1 MTIIDD
7 IKARVDLIELIQ
19 EDASVRLRRAG
30 KNWSGYCPW
39 HSNTHTPALMVF
51 PDTQTWYC
59 FGCHEGGSVIDWM
72 LKKHPGWDVKETI
85 KELARRANLPL
96 TNSDTPELKQRLAV
110 RAREDA
116 LQIAA
121 RLFAKWLSEDPEAL
135 AYARSRGWNDETITA
150 SRLGFSGR
158 STSAQVKEIKGEFDL
173 HGIKH
178 DSPDAVMILGYE
190 GDVAAWAKKHDL
202 DPHGFKEK
210 KIHGLMNKPGL
221 VYAHKL
227 NGRVSYLSR
236 RQLPGHD
243 GFKQEG
249 EWVEWKSFNP
259 YAILAGER
267 VPFFNHMHL
276 RSDDHIVIVEG
287 QADAI
292 TLGQWGIP
300 AMALAGSSWKNLNGM
315 LGMLKEK
322 YQAIYFATD
331 SDAPGRAVIT
341 GKDHDFP
348 LAGYFGPMLW
358 VLNWP
363 DHIWQ
368 RSDGEEKASK
378 DANDLL
384 QYYIDSQ
391 VEPEGQLL
399 KVKEILDSAEPIVL
413 KAARYAGEQKG
424 AVRQKALDMV
434 VPLIAKMPGN
444 TRNDYRQQLA
454 KAIYPDSPKM
464 MQDFNKLVGDQ
475 IKKGDDDEDGKPTEI
490 IETLGGWFPS
500 NESGDKGYLVDMMYD
515 PKKQKARFAFRDP
528 DGNVSTA
535 PWLDINGIRYIP
547 QVDDVVKDETV
558 IFASDLGELKSTR
571 ELVFIIELYLKRYFL
586 LEKPIDYKLAAY
598 YALFT
603 WVYDCFDALA
613 YFRARGPSGT
623 GKSELA
629 IRLGL
634 VSYRLIV
641 SSGISTPAVIKS
653 FCHVYKGSLFLDE
666 CDKFAAD
673 QFDERNVLLNVGAM
687 KRQAKVANMVEVFN
701 TATNTRSFKPSSA
714 NVYGPKLLTMYRSF
728 RDEATENR
736 CITIDLGK
744 KTMHELEDAG
754 ISGDEIPESLF
765 TEAAEIRNLC
775 LRWRL
780 WRWEKTIRVKPENK
794 EKLKDYKVSP
804 RINQVTR
811 PIKVLAQDD
820 DEMLNDIKLFM
831 LASYSEQMERKAQ
844 TPAARV
850 ADSIWA
856 AWTDEKY
863 AQLVLEGSIGEFG
876 VVKYIY
882 YKHLAQI
889 ANEIFDEMNVGAEEG
904 GDEKKK
910 RRGIQSNTVG
920 NYARDELQFPTRRMG
935 KGFVVIMLP
944 EKIEV
949 MKVAWGLDL
958 YENGNKGAELAKPAA
973 PAQEMMFTDEANEP
987 NEAF

>member
-7 IKARVDLIELIQ
+7 IKTRVDLVELIR
-19 EDASVRLRRAG
+19 EDPGVRLHKSG
-30 KNWSGYCPW
+30 KNWAGFCPF
-39 HSNTHTPALMVF
+39 HTNTHTPALIVF

-59 FGCHEGGSVIDWM
+59 FGACNEGGTVIDWV
-72 LKKHPGWDVKETI
+72 LKKNRAWDVKEAV
-85 KELARRANLPL
+85 KELAKRASLPIGEWD
-96 TNSDTPELKQRLAV
+96 NPELKQRLAE

-116 LQIAA
+116 LTIAA
-121 RLFAKWLSEDPEAL
+121 RLFAKWLQEDQQAL
-135 AYARSRGWNDETITA
+135 AYAHGRGWNDETITA

-158 STSAQVKEIKGEFDL
+158 STAAQVDEMRGEFDL
-173 HGIKH
+173 HGIKA
-178 DSPDAVMILGYE
+178 DSPEAVMILGYR
-190 GDVAAWAKKHDL
+190 GDVGAWAKAHNL

-210 KIHGLMNKPGL
+210 NIHGLMDTPGL
-221 VYAHKL
+221 VYAHRI
-227 NGRVSYLSR
+227 NGRIAYLSR

-243 GFKQEG
+243 GYRRGG
-249 EWVEWKSFNP
+249 EWIEWKSFNP
-259 YAILAGER
+259 YAGLAGER

-276 RSDDHIVIVEG
+276 QDDLHLVIVEG

-300 AMALAGSSWKNLNGM
+300 AMALAGSSWKNM
-315 LGMLKEK
+315 SEVIATLKDK
-322 YQAIYFATD
+322 YDTIYFATD
-331 SDAPGRAVIT
+331 SDAPGRAVIS

-358 VLNWP
+358 VANWP
-363 DHIWQ
+363 ETKWT
-368 RSDGEEKASK
+368 RPDGKEKTAK

-384 QYYIDSQ
+384 QYYLDTQ
-391 VEPEGQLL
+391 VDPVTQ
-399 KVKEILDSAEPIVL
+399 KNNVMVILSEAEPIVL
-413 KAARYAGEQKG
+413 KAAQWAGVQKG
-424 AVRQKALDMV
+424 AMRQKSLDMV
-434 VPLIAKMPGN
+434 LPLIARMPG
-444 TRNDYRQQLA
+444 TSRNDYRQQLA
-454 KAIYPDSPKM
+454 KAIFPDSPKM

-490 IETLGGWFPS
+490 IETLGGWYPTS
-500 NESGDKGYLVDMMYD
+500 EDGNKGYLVEMLYE
-515 PKKQKARFAFRDP
+515 PKRQKAKLAYRDP
-528 DGNVSTA
+528 EGNVATA
-535 PWLDINGIRYIP
+535 PWLDINGVRYIP

-558 IFASDLGELKSTR
+558 IFPSDLGPLKSTR
-571 ELVFIIELYLKRYFL
+571 ELSFIIELYLKRYFL
-586 LEKPIDYKLAAY
+586 LDKPIDYKLAAY

-634 VSYRLIV
+634 VSYRLII
-641 SSGISTPAVIKS
+641 SSGISSTASVKS
-653 FCHVYKGSLFLDE
+653 FCHVYRGSLFLDE

-701 TATNTRSFKPSSA
+701 TATQTRSFKPTSS
-714 NVYGPKLLTMYRSF
+714 NVYGPKMLTMYRSF

-736 CITIDLGK
+736 CITIDLSK
-744 KTMHELEDAG
+744 KTMMELEQAG
-754 ISGDEIPESLF
+754 INADEIPESMF
-765 TEAAEIRNLC
+765 TEAAEIRNMC

-780 WRWEKTIRVKPENK
+780 WRWEKRILAKPENNK
-794 EKLKDYKVSP
+794 KLKDYKVSP

-820 DEMLNDIKLFM
+820 DEMLKDIKLFM
-831 LASYSEQMERKAQ
+831 LASYSEQLERKAQ

-850 ADSIWA
+850 ADAVWA
-856 AWTDEKY
+856 AWHDDKY
-863 AQLVLEGSIGEFG
+863 SQLVLEGHIGEFG
-876 VVKYIY
+876 VVKYIF

-889 ANEIFDEMNVGAEEG
+889 ANEIFDEMNTTADIGPEDG
-904 GDEKKK
+904 KKK

-920 NYARDELQFPTRRMG
+920 NIARDDLQFPTRRMG
-935 KGFVVIMLP
+935 KGFVVILLP

-958 YENGNKGAELAKPAA
+958 YERRQADTDAAAKQPEFA
-973 PAQEMMFTDEANEP
+973 MNLDEP
-987 NEAF
+987 NEAL

>member
-7 IKARVDLIELIQ
+7 IKARVEIVDLIQ
-19 EDASVRLRRAG
+19 EDAEVRLHKSG
-30 KNWSGYCPW
+30 KNWTGYCPF
-39 HSNTHTPALMVF
+39 HSNSHTPALVVF
-51 PDTQTWYC
+51 PDTGTWHC
-59 FGCHEGGSVIDWM
+59 FGSCNEGGTVIDWV
-72 LKKHPGWDVKETI
+72 LKQHPGWDVKEAI
-85 KELARRANLPL
+85 RELAKKANLPMG
-96 TNSDTPELKQRLAV
+96 DWDAPELKQRLAV

-116 LQIAA
+116 LQIAT
-121 RLFAKWLSEDPEAL
+121 RLFSKWLSEDPDAL
-135 AYARSRGWNDETITA
+135 AYARSRGWGDETIIA

-158 STSAQVKEIKGEFDL
+158 STAAQVTEMKGEFDL

-178 DSPDAVMILGYE
+178 DSPDAVMILGFK
-190 GDVAAWAKKHDL
+190 GDVAAWAKKNGL
-202 DPHGFKEK
+202 DPHSFKEK
-210 KIHGLMNKPGL
+210 SIQGMMSTPGL
-221 VYAHKL
+221 VYAHKI
-227 NGRVSYLSR
+227 NGRINYLSR

-243 GFKQEG
+243 GFDREG
-249 EWVEWKSFNP
+249 EWIEWKSFNP
-259 YAILAGER
+259 YAALAGER

-276 RSDDHIVIVEG
+276 RCDDHIVIVEG

-300 AMALAGSSWKNLNGM
+300 AMALGGSSWKNMSEMISL
-315 LGMLKEK
+315 LKEK
-322 YQAIYFATD
+322 YQAVYFATD
-331 SDAPGRAVIT
+331 SDVAGRAVIS
-341 GKDHDFP
+341 GKDHEFP

-358 VLNWP
+358 VVTWP
-363 DHIWQ
+363 DHKWS
-368 RSDGEEKASK
+368 RPDGKEKIAK

-384 QYYIDSQ
+384 QYFLDNQ
-391 VEPEGQLL
+391 VEANVQLDT
-399 KVKEILDSAEPIVL
+399 VKKILESAEPIVL
-413 KAARYAGEQKG
+413 KAARFAGQQKG
-424 AVRQKALDMV
+424 ATRQKALDMV
-434 VPLIAKMPGN
+434 VPLIARMPGT

-475 IKKGDDDEDGKPTEI
+475 LKKGDDDDGKPTEI
-490 IETLGGWFPS
+490 IETLGGWYS
-500 NESGDKGYLVDMMYD
+500 TGEGDGEKGYLVEMMYD
-515 PKKQKARFAFRDP
+515 PKKQRARFAYRDP
-528 DGNVSTA
+528 DGNVGTA
-535 PWLDINGIRYIP
+535 PWLDINGVRYIP

-558 IFASDLGELKSTR
+558 IFPSDLGALKTTR

-586 LEKPIDYKLAAY
+586 LDKPIDYKLVAY

-629 IRLGL
+629 IRMGL

-641 SSGISTPAVIKS
+641 SSGISSTAVIKS

-714 NVYGPKLLTMYRSF
+714 NVYGPKLLTMYKSF

-744 KTMHELEDAG
+744 KTMMELESAG
-754 ISGDEIPESLF
+754 IAGDEIPEAMF
-765 TEAAEIRNLC
+765 TEAAEIRNMC

-780 WRWEKTIRVKPENK
+780 WRWEKNIRVKPENR

-850 ADSIWA
+850 ADAIWA
-856 AWTDEKY
+856 AWQDEKY
-863 AQLVLEGSIGEFG
+863 AQLVLESSIGEFG
-876 VVKYIY
+876 SVKYIY

-889 ANEIFDEMNVGAEEG
+889 ANEIFDEMNVGADEG
-904 GDEKKK
+904 EDKKK
-910 RRGIQSNTVG
+910 HRGIQSNTVG
-920 NYARDELQFPTRRMG
+920 NIARDELQFPTRRMG

-949 MKVAWGLDL
+949 MKVVWGMDL
-958 YENGNKGAELAKPAA
+958 YEKRQATADATTVKHA
-973 PAQEMMFTDEANEP
+973 PAQLELNEANEP
-987 NEAF
+987 E